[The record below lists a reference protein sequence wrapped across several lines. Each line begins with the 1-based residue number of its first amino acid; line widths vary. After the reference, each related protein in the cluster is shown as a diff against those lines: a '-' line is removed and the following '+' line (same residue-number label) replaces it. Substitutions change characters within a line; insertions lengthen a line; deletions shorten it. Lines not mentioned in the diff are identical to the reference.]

1 MAKAYEVSFD
11 NDYSGVFI
19 KLVFAETPGKAKYQV
34 IGSDGFE
41 DVEFTELA
49 CIRAKWA
56 DDLEGVSLLEIE
68 IAELKHGW
76 SWWLEDGGESI
87 DEDTITLVEKYGG
100 IDRFVAAFEDSNSNL
115 HYGED
120 GFYEK
125 DPAKEN
131 SYFM

>member
-1 MAKAYEVSFD
+1 MSKAYEVSFD
-11 NDYSGVFI
+11 DYDGVFRT
-19 KLVFAETPGKAKYQV
+19 LVFAETAGKAKYQV
-34 IGSDGFE
+34 IGTDGF
-41 DVEFTELA
+41 DDAEFTDLG
-49 CIRAKWA
+49 CKRAKWA
-56 DDLEGVSLLEIE
+56 DELENASQLEIE

-87 DEDTITLVEKYGG
+87 DEDAIPLVEKYGG

-125 DPAKEN
+125 DPAKDN